1 MFKYDL
7 GDGAELRILELRH
20 ANEFLEFVTE
30 NRSHLAEWLVWANQ
44 ITTPET
50 AQNFINRG
58 IRRFA
63 EDGLPWVGIWLHG
76 RMAGGILF
84 FPMERRIRATD
95 IGYWLGQG
103 ATGRGLMTRSIRA
116 MLDFL
121 FDDLQLNRVGLKA
134 EVNNRPSRAVAE
146 RLGFTFEGI
155 QRQGWINGDKF
166 VDMAMYSML
175 AAEWQNR
182 VRLGLQDP

>member
-20 ANEFLEFVTE
+20 ANEFLEFVAE
-30 NRSHLAEWLVWANQ
+30 NRPHLAEWLGWADQ
-44 ITTPET
+44 ITTLEA

-58 IRRFA
+58 ITRFA

-84 FPMERRIRATD
+84 FPVDKRIRATD
-95 IGYWLGQG
+95 IGYWLGRQ
-103 ATGRGLMTRSIRA
+103 ATGRGLMTRSIRP
-116 MLDFL
+116 MLDFV
-121 FDDLQLNRVGLKA
+121 FDDLKLNRVGLKA
-134 EVNNRPSRAVAE
+134 EVSNERSRAVAE

-155 QRQGWINGDKF
+155 QRQGWINGETF

-175 AAEWQNR
+175 AAEWHNR
-182 VRLGLQDP
+182 